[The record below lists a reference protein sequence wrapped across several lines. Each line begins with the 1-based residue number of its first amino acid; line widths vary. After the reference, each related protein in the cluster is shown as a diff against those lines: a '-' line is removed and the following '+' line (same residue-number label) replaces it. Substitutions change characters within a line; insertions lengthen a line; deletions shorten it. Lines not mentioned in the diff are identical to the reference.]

1 VGRRAEEVVIRNA
14 TILTMND
21 RMDVVSGSVV
31 VRDGAIHSIGS
42 EPPDVH
48 GTIID
53 ATGSFLL
60 PGFIQP
66 HVHLCQTLF
75 RGYADDLRLLEWLR
89 TRIWPMEAAHTPA
102 SLRAATR
109 LACHELLTSGTTT
122 VLTMETVHETEAVI
136 EAAGATG
143 IRATIGKC
151 MMDAPPPD
159 APSRLRE
166 SMQRSI
172 DESAA
177 LRRQFDGAFN
187 GRIHTA
193 FAPRFA
199 ISCSRELLEGV
210 AELSSRDSTLVHT
223 HASEQRDEIEL
234 VKRDTG
240 LSNIAYFEA
249 VGLAS
254 PRLCAAHC
262 VWVDEHEQELLRAHD
277 VKVTH
282 CPGSN
287 LKLGSGI
294 APVNALLQRGVCVSI
309 ASDGAACNNH
319 LDMFG
324 EMRLSAT
331 LQAMNQRPG
340 AVTAREVLRMAT
352 HNGARALGLDH
363 LLGSIEPGKRADLI
377 LIDATTPRLATCP
390 DPFSAIVYAAR
401 PDDVTFTMVDGEIV
415 VRDRTAVHLD
425 AHEIASTAADE
436 ARALALRAG
445 L

>member
-1 VGRRAEEVVIRNA
+1 MGRRAEEVIIRNA

-21 RMDVVSGSVV
+21 RMDVVSGAVV
-31 VRDGAIHSIGS
+31 VRDARIHSVGD

-53 ATGSFLL
+53 ATGCFLL

-66 HVHLCQTLF
+66 HIHLCQTLF
-75 RGYADDLRLLEWLR
+75 RGYADDLRLLDWLR
-89 TRIWPMEAAHTPA
+89 TRVWPMEAAHTPA

-136 EAAGATG
+136 EAAAACG

-151 MMDAPPPD
+151 MMDAPPPE

-166 SMQRSI
+166 PTQRSI
-172 DESAA
+172 DDALG
-177 LRRQFDGAFN
+177 LRRQYDGAFA
-187 GRIHTA
+187 GRIRTA

-199 ISCSRELLEGV
+199 ISCSRDLLEGV
-210 AELSSRDSTLVHT
+210 AELSARDSTLVHT

-240 LSNIAYFEA
+240 LSNIGYFEA

-309 ASDGAACNNH
+309 ASDGAACNNR

-324 EMRLSAT
+324 EMRLAAT
-331 LQAMNQRPG
+331 LQAVNQRPG
-340 AVTAREVLRMAT
+340 AVTARSVLWMAT
-352 HNGARALGLDH
+352 RNGARAMGLDGAI
-363 LLGSIEPGKRADLI
+363 GSIEAGKRADLI
-377 LIDATTPRLATCP
+377 LIDATTPRLASCP

-401 PDDVTFTMVDGEIV
+401 PDDVTLTMVDGEIL

-425 AHEIASTAADE
+425 AQEIAITGAAE
-436 ARALALRAG
+436 AKALALRAG

>member
-1 VGRRAEEVVIRNA
+1 MPSTLLRNA

-21 RMDVVSGSVV
+21 RMEVVTGSVS
-31 VRDGAIHSIGS
+31 VREGRIESVGA
-42 EPPDVH
+42 EPSTTHDTV
-48 GTIID
+48 ID

-66 HVHLCQTLF
+66 HIHLCQTLF

-89 TRIWPMEAAHTPA
+89 TRIWPMEAAHTRA

-136 EAAGATG
+136 EAAGASG

-151 MMDAPPPD
+151 MMDAPPPE
-159 APSRLRE
+159 APARLRE
-166 SMQRSI
+166 RTQRSI
-172 DESAA
+172 DEAVT
-177 LRRQFDGAFN
+177 LRRQFDGAFG
-187 GRIHTA
+187 GRIRTA

-199 ISCSRELLEGV
+199 ISCSRDLLEGV
-210 AELSSRDSTLVHT
+210 AALSSRDSALVHT
-223 HASEQRDEIEL
+223 HASEQRDEVEL
-234 VKRDTG
+234 VKHDTG
-240 LSNIAYFEA
+240 LSNIGYFEA

-262 VWVDEHEQELLRAHD
+262 VWVDEHERELLRAHD

-294 APVNALLQRGVCVSI
+294 APVTSLLQRGVCVSI
-309 ASDGAACNNH
+309 ASDGAACNND

-324 EMRLSAT
+324 EMRLAAT
-331 LQAMNQRPG
+331 LQAVNQRPG
-340 AVTAREVLRMAT
+340 AVTARDVLRMAT
-352 HNGARALGLDH
+352 RNGARAMGLDG
-363 LLGSIEPGKRADLI
+363 LIGSIEPGKRADLI
-377 LIDATTPRLATCP
+377 LIDAATPRLSTCP

-401 PDDVTFTMVDGEIV
+401 PDDVTLTMVDGEIV

-425 AHEIASTAADE
+425 AHEIASTAAAE

>member
-31 VRDGAIHSIGS
+31 VRDGLIEAVGEDSS
-42 EPPDVH
+42 TPRATV
-48 GTIID
+48 ID

-66 HVHLCQTLF
+66 HIHLCQTLF

-89 TRIWPMEAAHTPA
+89 TRVWPMEAAHTPA

-109 LACHELLTSGTTT
+109 LACHELLTSGSTT
-122 VLTMETVHETEAVI
+122 VLTMETVHDTEAVV
-136 EAAGATG
+136 EAAGESG

-151 MMDAPPPD
+151 MMDAPPPE

-166 SMQRSI
+166 PMQRSI
-172 DESAA
+172 DEARA
-177 LRRQFDGAFN
+177 LQQQFDGAFD
-187 GRIHTA
+187 GRIRTA

-199 ISCSRELLEGV
+199 VSCSRDLLEAV
-210 AELSSRDSTLVHT
+210 AALSARDRVLVHT
-223 HASEQRDEIEL
+223 HASEQRDEIDL

-240 LSNIAYFEA
+240 LSNIAYFET

-254 PRLCAAHC
+254 PRLAAAHC

-294 APVNALLQRGVCVSI
+294 APVTELLERGVCVSI

-324 EMRLSAT
+324 EMRLAAT
-331 LQAMNQRPG
+331 LQAISQRPG
-340 AVTAREVLRMAT
+340 ALTARQVLWMAT
-352 HNGARALGLDH
+352 RNGARALGLEH
-363 LLGSIEPGKRADLI
+363 LIGSIEPGKRADLI
-377 LIDATTPRLATCP
+377 LIDSTTPRLASCP
-390 DPFSAIVYAAR
+390 DPFSAVVYAAR
-401 PDDVTFTMVDGEIV
+401 PDEVTLTMVDGEV
-415 VRDRTAVHLD
+415 LVRDRTAVHLD
-425 AHEIASTAADE
+425 AQEIAADGKAQAE
-436 ARALALRAG
+436 ALAIRAG

>member
-1 VGRRAEEVVIRNA
+1 MGRRAEAVIIRNA

-31 VRDGAIHSIGS
+31 VRDGQIDSVGE
-42 EPPDVH
+42 EPPDAH

-66 HVHLCQTLF
+66 HIHLCQTLF
-75 RGYADDLRLLEWLR
+75 RGYADDLRLLDWLR
-89 TRIWPMEAAHTPA
+89 TRVWPMEAAHTPA

-136 EAAGATG
+136 DAAGASG

-166 SMQRSI
+166 PMQRSI
-172 DESAA
+172 DEAVT
-177 LRRQFDGAFN
+177 LRRQFDGAFD

-199 ISCSRELLEGV
+199 ISCSRDLLEGV
-210 AELSSRDSTLVHT
+210 ADLSTRDSVLVHT

-262 VWVDEHEQELLRAHD
+262 VWVDEHEQDLLRTHD

-294 APVNALLQRGVCVSI
+294 APVHELLERGVCVSI

-324 EMRLSAT
+324 EMRLAAT
-331 LQAMNQRPG
+331 LQAVNQRPG
-340 AVTAREVLRMAT
+340 AVTAHNVLWMAT
-352 HNGARALGLDH
+352 RNGARAMGLDRTI
-363 LLGSIEPGKRADLI
+363 GSIEPGKRADLI
-377 LIDATTPRLATCP
+377 LIDATTPRLASCP
-390 DPFSAIVYAAR
+390 DAFSAIVYAAR
-401 PDDVTFTMVDGEIV
+401 PDDVTLTMVDGEIL

-425 AHEIASTAADE
+425 AQEIAITAADE